1 MVGYMRTIALRTLLL
16 LAASAGAQAQGFTDP
31 TRPFNAAVGD
41 HPEAA
46 PSTQLQSVLIA
57 AGRRVAVVN
66 GEVVR
71 LGGRIGDATVVK
83 IEPTAITLRRGGEIE
98 ILKMYAGIEK
108 NPVRGRSTRAA
119 RVDAGTEGEKGN
131 RK

>member
-1 MVGYMRTIALRTLLL
+1 MSTIVLRTLLL
-16 LAASAGAQAQGFTDP
+16 LAASAGAQAQGFIDP
-31 TRPFNAAVGD
+31 TRPFSAAAAD

-66 GEVVR
+66 GQVVR
-71 LGGRIGDATVVK
+71 LGGQIGDATVVK

-98 ILKMYAGIEK
+98 ILRMYAGIEK
-108 NPVRGRSTRAA
+108 NPVRGRPARAV
-119 RVDAGTEGEKGN
+119 RVDAGSEGEKGN

>member
-1 MVGYMRTIALRTLLL
+1 MSTIALRTLLL
-16 LAASAGAQAQGFTDP
+16 LAASTGAQAQGLIDP
-31 TRPFNAAVGD
+31 TRPFNAAATD

-71 LGGRIGDATVVK
+71 LGGRLGDATVVK
-83 IEPTAITLRRGGEIE
+83 IEPTAITLRRGSDIE
-98 ILKMYAGIEK
+98 ILKMYSGIEK
-108 NPVRGRSTRAA
+108 SPVRGRPARAA
-119 RVDAGTEGEKGN
+119 RVAAGSKEEKGN
-131 RK
+131 AK